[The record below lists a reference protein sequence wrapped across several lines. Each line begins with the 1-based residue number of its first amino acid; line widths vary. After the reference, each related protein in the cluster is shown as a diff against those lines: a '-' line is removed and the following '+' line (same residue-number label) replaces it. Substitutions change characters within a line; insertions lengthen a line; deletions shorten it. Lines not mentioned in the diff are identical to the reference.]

1 MNSFLDRREAGRTL
15 AARLGEYAGRPDVT
29 VLALPRG
36 GVPVAYEIARALS
49 VPLDVILVRK
59 VYHPGRHDVPVA
71 TIVSGDFQMLDPDV
85 IAARGIDR
93 RDVERE
99 IAQARHE
106 LVDQER
112 GYRGTRPTT
121 DVAGRTIILVYDGMA
136 TGQSMVAAI
145 AAVRARGAERVVAA
159 VPVATP
165 NARAIAEQAADT
177 CVCLMTPDPFY
188 RIGVWYDN
196 FAPVSD
202 ASVLV
207 LLDGAARGL
216 RAAAAA

>member
-1 MNSFLDRREAGRTL
+1 
-15 AARLGEYAGRPDVT
+15 
-29 VLALPRG
+29 
-36 GVPVAYEIARALS
+36 VPVAYEIARALS

-59 VYHPGRHDVPVA
+59 VYQPGHDDVPVA
-71 TIVSGDFQMLDPDV
+71 TIVSGGFQILDTDV

-99 IAQARHE
+99 LAQARHE
-106 LVDQER
+106 LADKER
-112 GYRGTRPTT
+112 VYHGTGPTT

-145 AAVRARGAERVVAA
+145 AALRARGAARVVVA

-165 NARAIAEQAADT
+165 NARAIAERAADG
-177 CVCLMTPDPFY
+177 CVCLMTPEPFY
-188 RIGVWYDN
+188 RIGVWFDD

-207 LLDGAARGL
+207 LLDSAARRL

>member
-1 MNSFLDRREAGRTL
+1 MRTCEHFKPLGPLKKRELAMNPRQGCGSPRTRPAPGLANTSARPLDALPSARLTMNSFLDRREAGRTL

-59 VYHPGRHDVPVA
+59 IYHPGRHDVPVA
-71 TIVSGDFQMLDPDV
+71 TIASGDFQMLDPDV

-121 DVAGRTIILVYDGMA
+121 DVAGRTIILVYDG
-136 TGQSMVAAI
+136 
-145 AAVRARGAERVVAA
+145 
-159 VPVATP
+159 
-165 NARAIAEQAADT
+165 
-177 CVCLMTPDPFY
+177 
-188 RIGVWYDN
+188 
-196 FAPVSD
+196 
-202 ASVLV
+202 
-207 LLDGAARGL
+207 
-216 RAAAAA
+216 

>member
-15 AARLGEYAGRPDVT
+15 AAQLGEYAGRPDVT

-36 GVPVAYEIARALS
+36 GVPVAYEIARGLS

-59 VYHPGRHDVPVA
+59 VYQPGHDDAPIA
-71 TIVSGDFQMLDPDV
+71 TIASGGFQILDTDV
-85 IAARGIDR
+85 IRARGIDR

-99 IAQARHE
+99 VAQARHV
-106 LVDQER
+106 LADQER
-112 GYRGTRPTT
+112 VYHPNGPTT

-136 TGQSMVAAI
+136 TGQSMVTAI
-145 AAVRARGAERVVAA
+145 AALRARGAERIVVA

-165 NARAIAEQAADT
+165 SARAIAERMADG
-177 CVCLMTPDPFY
+177 CVCLTTPEPFY
-188 RIGVWYDN
+188 RIGVWYDD
-196 FAPVSD
+196 FAPVTD

-207 LLDGAARGL
+207 LLDSAARKL